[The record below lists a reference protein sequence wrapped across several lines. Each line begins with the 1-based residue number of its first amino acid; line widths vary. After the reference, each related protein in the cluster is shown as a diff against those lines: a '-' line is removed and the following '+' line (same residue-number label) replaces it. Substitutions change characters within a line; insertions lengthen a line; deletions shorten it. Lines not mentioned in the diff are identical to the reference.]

1 MVNLFRSSSPN
12 NGYHSSVYIF
22 DSVRNEL
29 QRQDRFYISE
39 IRPTVRQFIEG
50 DNGCVLFFGPSGGGK
65 SFWMQGK
72 AGTSRGVIP
81 RAVEEILTLIGM
93 GEVEYYNGYLR
104 ESDYLETV
112 GKIYLRASVYMVH
125 CENAYDLLHKG

>member
-1 MVNLFRSSSPN
+1 M
-12 NGYHSSVYIF
+12 F

-50 DNGCVLFFGPSGGGK
+50 GNGCVLFFGPSGGGK
-65 SFWMQGK
+65 SFAMQGK
-72 AGTSRGVIP
+72 AGTTRGVIP

-93 GEVEYYNGYLR
+93 GEVDYENGYLR
-104 ESDYLETV
+104 ESDYLETI
-112 GKIYLRASVYMVH
+112 GKIYLRSSVYMVH